1 MSRLGPATPTRGPRC
16 LSSAGRAPQIH
27 LPDGDTMT
35 PKIVNYSAR
44 CPFCGTHHHKAAN
57 LTDHQGHPVAIAAEQ
72 FTCCGYEFGFSVRRT
87 LAAYLSGKGQVTA

>member
-1 MSRLGPATPTRGPRC
+1 MT
-16 LSSAGRAPQIH
+16 
-27 LPDGDTMT
+27 T

-57 LTDHQGHPVAIAAEQ
+57 LTDPQGHPVALAAEQ